1 MSARD
6 ECIDFLYAEVRM
18 QVPISKQAYV
28 TSLDGWDVEPIM
40 NGAQKLGV
48 YIRKGHETHMLMSKQ
63 NSLLHARH
71 IIRVYLTAN
80 LERLGYLTTKTDGNA
95 VDHRFLTR
103 LGYYETGKDGVM
115 TVYRLDQLKIK

>member
-6 ECIDFLYAEVRM
+6 DCIDFLYTEVRM
-18 QVPISKQAYV
+18 QVPISKQAYIA
-28 TSLDGWDVEPIM
+28 SLDGWDVEPIM
-40 NGAQKLGV
+40 NGEQKLGV
-48 YIRKGHETHMLMSKQ
+48 YIRKGHETHMLMSKK

-103 LGYYETGKDGVM
+103 LGYYETGKDGSM